1 MHHLHIATACLFNAQ
16 GQLLTV
22 RKRGT
27 QAWMLPGGKRDGDET
42 PLQALL
48 RELEEELQLRLQP
61 EDVEALGP
69 FSATAANE
77 AGTQVHAQVFVA
89 CAALQQPVQIAA
101 EIAGQRWL
109 DWEGPLPDDL
119 APLLREQ
126 VIPAL
131 RRRAMAATH
140 RASEAHR

>member
-1 MHHLHIATACLFNAQ
+1 MHHLHIATACLFNTQ

-48 RELEEELQLRLQP
+48 RELQEELQLDMAAQDFAP
-61 EDVEALGP
+61 LGT

-77 AGTQVHAQVFVA
+77 VDTQVHAHVFVA
-89 CAALQQPVQIAA
+89 PAPLQHAVQPAAELAALQ
-101 EIAGQRWL
+101 WL
-109 DWEGPLPDDL
+109 ALDQPLPDTL
-119 APLLREQ
+119 APLLRSQ

-131 RRRAMAATH
+131 RARAAT
-140 RASEAHR
+140 A

>member
-48 RELEEELQLRLQP
+48 RELQEELQLDMAAQDFSP
-61 EDVEALGP
+61 LGS
-69 FSATAANE
+69 FSASAANE
-77 AGTQVHAQVFVA
+77 ADTQVHAHVFVA
-89 CAALQQPVQIAA
+89 HAPLQHAVHPAAELAALQ
-101 EIAGQRWL
+101 WL
-109 DWEGPLPDDL
+109 ALDQPLPDTL
-119 APLLREQ
+119 APLLRSQ

-131 RRRAMAATH
+131 QARATTA
-140 RASEAHR
+140 

>member
-27 QAWMLPGGKRDGDET
+27 QAWMLPGGKRDGEET

-48 RELEEELQLRLQP
+48 RELQEELQLVLTAQ
-61 EDVEALGP
+61 DFDALGS
-69 FSATAANE
+69 FSASAANE
-77 AGTQVHAQVFVA
+77 AATQVHAHVFVGRSP
-89 CAALQQPVQIAA
+89 LRQPVHIAA
-101 EIAGQRWL
+101 EIEALQWL
-109 DWEGPLPDDL
+109 ALDAPLPASL

-131 RRRAMAATH
+131 RTLPLPMPAPAA
-140 RASEAHR
+140 

>member
-48 RELEEELQLRLQP
+48 RELQEELQI
-61 EDVEALGP
+61 DMAADDFASLGT
-69 FSATAANE
+69 FSAIAANE
-77 AGTQVHAQVFVA
+77 ADTQVHAHVFVA
-89 CAALQQPVQIAA
+89 PAPLLLAVQPAAELAALQ
-101 EIAGQRWL
+101 WL
-109 DWEGPLPDDL
+109 ALDQPLPDTL
-119 APLLREQ
+119 APLLRSQ

-131 RRRAMAATH
+131 RARAATV
-140 RASEAHR
+140 